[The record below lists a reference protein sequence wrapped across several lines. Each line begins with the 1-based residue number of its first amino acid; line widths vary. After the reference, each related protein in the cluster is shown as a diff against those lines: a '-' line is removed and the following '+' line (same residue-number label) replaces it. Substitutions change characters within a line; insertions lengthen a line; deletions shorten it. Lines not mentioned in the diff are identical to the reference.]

1 MTFGVKSG
9 DSLMKVH
16 TPMRNETAMV
26 RIEAVKETI
35 GKVTMR
41 LTGLDDESK
50 RSFARKR

>member
-1 MTFGVKSG
+1 MTFGVKPG
-9 DSLMKVH
+9 DSLIKVH

-26 RIEAVKETI
+26 RIEEVKE
-35 GKVTMR
+35 TMR